1 MIASGVAQQQFSRLI
16 RDIETWNRERAFTP
30 LVGEIHKAALLVPSE
45 RSRLIRSLID
55 DQGQRIVNLMG
66 HVAKGDASTKTR
78 AAPIMLAFATMTT
91 SDPKSRSGLS
101 PAGESALAAA
111 KDRLCRQIESESH
124 SMTLDRLTMLLGGG
138 PGAGIVGEAM
148 LEIALDQLF
157 PPSPAGS

>member
-1 MIASGVAQQQFSRLI
+1 MIVGVLRFA
-16 RDIETWNRERAFTP
+16 RDSP
-30 LVGEIHKAALLVPSE
+30 LRPQVFEAE
-45 RSRLIRSLID
+45 
-55 DQGQRIVNLMG
+55 
-66 HVAKGDASTKTR
+66 GDEFADHGR
-78 AAPIMLAFATMTT
+78 AAAFAAMTT